1 MLVAIPGPGYTLE
14 KVKEKA
20 LDESFQWARHGS
32 SALTGAPVPTALR
45 YEPEIAGRAPLTR
58 SPDPAV
64 RRTID
69 CAIFVSPRCQSPV
82 PRPMRYLQTNARPS
96 PIPRR
101 QARAPPPPSP
111 RPAPAACCARRPPPG
126 SDSHNVN
133 MSSRSGRLA
142 ADAALYRGS
151 CALSPGKRLSHGP
164 AGPDLTA
171 TMEQRCG
178 WGDSDAPSLPLS
190 GGPVNLQG
198 VLAGHLRQA
207 GRARRACPGRYCPS
221 GAASPHRTSR
231 ATASKA
237 GGK

>member
-1 MLVAIPGPGYTLE
+1 MKASNGPVMVRQPLPVRPSRRRFVMNPRLPAARRSRDPRIPLSA
-14 KVKEKA
+14 VQSIA
-20 LDESFQWARHGS
+20 QFSFHPDVNPPFPAQCATSR
-32 SALTGAPVPTALR
+32 PM
-45 YEPEIAGRAPLTR
+45 
-58 SPDPAV
+58 PDPA
-64 RRTID
+64 
-69 CAIFVSPRCQSPV
+69 
-82 PRPMRYLQTNARPS
+82 PS
-96 PIPRR
+96 PRR